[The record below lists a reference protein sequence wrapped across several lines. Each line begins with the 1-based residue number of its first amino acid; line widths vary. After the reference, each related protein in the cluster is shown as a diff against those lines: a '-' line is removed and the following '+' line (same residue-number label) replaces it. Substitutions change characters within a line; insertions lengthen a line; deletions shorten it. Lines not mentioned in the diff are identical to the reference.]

1 MSGMMMSTIASYSRP
16 AATSGSFLLGTTSSW
31 VSTTVTAVGT
41 GVPATYECWFYA
53 TSTPGNAVLLN
64 TRISGNTP
72 TGGLVLYFNGIK
84 YSLAA
89 PTTQVNQV
97 GTVTLNAWN
106 HIAITLASGA
116 SGSAGTLWLNGASL
130 STFTLG
136 TDQTST
142 ELYIGG
148 KVYGSFIGY
157 VSNFR
162 YVRGVQVY
170 TGPFTV
176 PTQPLTDTQSAGT
189 NISAITAGQTQL
201 LLNTSTAGTYLTD
214 SSSFARTVTPTGSV
228 TYSASNPF
236 S

>member
-1 MSGMMMSTIASYSRP
+1 MMSTLGSYSSP
-16 AATSGSFLLGTTSSW
+16 PVAASGSFLLGTTSSW
-31 VSTTVTAVGT
+31 ISTTVPAIGT

-72 TGGLVLYFNGIK
+72 TGALVLYFAGIK
-84 YSLAA
+84 YSIAA
-89 PTTQVNQV
+89 PTNQVNQV

-116 SGSAGTLWLNGASL
+116 NGSAGTLWLNGASL
-130 STFTLG
+130 STFTLA

-148 KVYGSFIGY
+148 IVYGSFLGY

-176 PTQPLTDTQSAGT
+176 PTQPLTATQSAGT

-201 LLNTSTAGTYLTD
+201 LLNTATAGTYLTD
-214 SSSFARTVTPTGSV
+214 SSSFARTITPSGSV